1 MVKGT
6 IINSF
11 CGISQSKNINWEI
24 QEGMATA
31 VGIKVNENHMKSMA
45 NCLDDIKDGKEGH

>member
-11 CGISQSKNINWEI
+11 CGISQSNWEI

-31 VGIKVNENHMKSMA
+31 VGIKVKENHMKSMA

>member
-1 MVKGT
+1 MWSLP
-6 IINSF
+6 SF
-11 CGISQSKNINWEI
+11 CGISQSKNKNWEI

-31 VGIKVNENHMKSMA
+31 VGIKKNENHMKSMA